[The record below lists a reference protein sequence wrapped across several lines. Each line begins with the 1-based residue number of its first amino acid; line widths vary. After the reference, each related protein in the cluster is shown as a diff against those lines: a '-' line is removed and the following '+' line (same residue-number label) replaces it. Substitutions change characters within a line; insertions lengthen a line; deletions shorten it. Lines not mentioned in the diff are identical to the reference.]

1 MVREREKYG
10 FLFYVQRMIPSMG
23 IQSVGISSKQIIL
36 RMFSFFFVFILNI
49 KLNRK
54 HTHEANG

>member
-10 FLFYVQRMIPSMG
+10 FLFYVQRKIPSMG

-36 RMFSFFFVFILNI
+36 RMFSFFVFILNI